1 MASASIRFVGAN
13 GFCGSS
19 YATLLRALGGCTTAR
34 PRLVRSIDVP
44 LAAAQLVPWE
54 LGGGVTIEVSPHGR
68 AAGSAAAA
76 AAGTSLRSWQ
86 PMVAELVA
94 ATAAQVAAD
103 GNRRVVGVG
112 HSFGGALLCAAGA
125 AAPHLFE
132 RLVLLD
138 PPLFA
143 PSKRLAMGVAQ
154 ASGLMGLA
162 FPPASR
168 AARKTAR
175 YESRATAVAALSKRP
190 FFTDLDA
197 ACTADFFAH
206 ALVDCSDSSSAA
218 DPSCSSSSGS
228 VCLAFPPSLEAAIY
242 RTTPVDLA
250 PFIMAPA
257 LISGVYLSRVPTVCV
272 FAAPRTRLANSVDVA
287 WLRRAMPSPAWQFI
301 NHTGEHFWPLHQP
314 SAAAAFIRDLLQS

>member
-1 MASASIRFVGAN
+1 MAAASIRFVGAN

-19 YATLLRALGGCTTAR
+19 YATLLRALGGCSTAL

-44 LAAAQLVPWE
+44 LAAAQLTPWE
-54 LGGGVTIEVSPHGR
+54 LGGGVTLEVSPHGR
-68 AAGSAAAA
+68 AAGAAAAA

-94 ATAAQVAAD
+94 ATTAQVAAD

-143 PSKRLAMGVAQ
+143 PAKRLAMGVAQ

-168 AARKTAR
+168 AARKTAS
-175 YESRATAVAALSKRP
+175 YESRATAIAALSKRS

-206 ALVDCSDSSSAA
+206 ALVNCSG
-218 DPSCSSSSGS
+218 SSSGSS

-250 PFIMAPA
+250 PFVMAPA
-257 LISGVYLSRVPTVCV
+257 LISGVYLCRVPTVCI
-272 FAAPRTRLANSVDVA
+272 FAAPRSRLANSVDVA

-301 NHTGEHFWPLHQP
+301 THSGEHFWPLHQP
-314 SAAAAFIRDLLQS
+314 AAAAAFIRDLLLSGRLS